1 MRLSMLFA
9 ATVLLLAA
17 GPALAARWE
26 AAGLSSRGNQV
37 FIDASK
43 MKAATGD
50 VRAVAYR
57 VLFTTPVDLDGR
69 SIASLRV
76 DARFDCRSGMV
87 TTDKITLF
95 TDAEGTR
102 TLAQRRERVPLT
114 VKEPVGSSGDVA
126 RQAVCR

>member
-1 MRLSMLFA
+1 MRLPTLIAVSL
-9 ATVLLLAA
+9 VLAA
-17 GPALAARWE
+17 SPALAARWE
-26 AAGLSSRGNQV
+26 AVGLSSKGNQV

-43 MKAATGD
+43 MKRATGD

-57 VLFTTPVDLDGR
+57 VLYTTPIDLDGR

-87 TTDKITLF
+87 TTDKITMF
-95 TDAEGTR
+95 TDPDGTR

-114 VKEPVGSSGDVA
+114 VKEPAGSSGDVA

>member
-1 MRLSMLFA
+1 MRMSALIAVSLICA
-9 ATVLLLAA
+9 AS
-17 GPALAARWE
+17 PALAARWE
-26 AAGLSSRGNQV
+26 AVGQSIKGNQV

-43 MKAATGD
+43 MKRATGD

-57 VLFTTPVDLDGR
+57 VLYATPIDLDGR
-69 SIASLRV
+69 SIASSRV

-95 TDAEGTR
+95 IDADGTR
-102 TLAQRRERVPLT
+102 PLAQKRERVPMT